1 MVAVV
6 LILAS
11 VAGVFSSV
19 PANADAWPDWLRTG
33 RLQYM
38 GLNYSNQAPE
48 RLQAFVDMGCRLML
62 GGVTSVAG
70 WGTPGGDEAM
80 AGYRQFGLAAIA
92 YSTPHTIYGD
102 NYFQGHDSWEQ
113 TPRSRDW
120 LAVDRAGNPLRP
132 WGTDGQYPQRY
143 LACVN
148 QPGWRAHN
156 REALARLIT
165 TGVVGVFW
173 DDAFPFACQ
182 CQVCQ
187 QHFREWLSKRYDTAE
202 LQAMGVTPDELPAPP
217 FLQVQDLRDCR
228 CQVDREW
235 ALFCEASLEQFLSE
249 LRDYAR
255 ALRPGFIFSV
265 NSSQPGVTACM
276 LLSQNVMDQW
286 VFEEG
291 PHSLAPQSNNSLRY
305 LQGFARAR
313 TKPVQMLPGGDG
325 WGNEKATPVQY
336 AASLAEGV
344 ACGGEMM
351 VHLGHAGQENEAWR
365 LNPAN
370 AETIARYRRFF
381 AAHEELLTGLRP
393 AARVAIFDSN
403 ASAFHNREYYP
414 CLRALVGHFRYAGI
428 PYTVI
433 NAEASPDLVRQFD
446 VVVTCYAQVLSD
458 AQVQA
463 LQAYRG
469 AGGRLICVGEAGS
482 LDEYWRPRKTVPLPA
497 DVPSWTEKE
506 LFRRLLTTGGLEGV
520 RLEAPAG
527 SAVMAHPWE
536 KSDAMGP
543 VLVVHL
549 VNYTLTADEADVEP
563 VSDLK
568 LVLPRGMVP
577 RSVLWETPEGQ
588 RAELPVVRHGGRRAV
603 EVPTLGVYGML
614 TIR

>member
-1 MVAVV
+1 MLAVLLLV
-6 LILAS
+6 FASGALAS
-11 VAGVFSSV
+11 VPV
-19 PANADAWPDWLRTG
+19 PADEWPDWLRTG

-38 GLNYSNQAPE
+38 GLNYSNQDPQ

-62 GGVTSVAG
+62 GGATSVAG
-70 WGTPGGDEAM
+70 WGTSGGEEAL

-92 YSTPHTIYGD
+92 YTTPHTIYGD
-102 NYFQGHDSWEQ
+102 NYCQGRDDWEQ

-132 WGTDGQYPQRY
+132 WGTAGARY
-143 LACVN
+143 LACIN

-156 REALARLIT
+156 REPLARLIS
-165 TGVVGVFW
+165 TGAVGVFW

-187 QHFREWLSKRYDTAE
+187 ERFRAWLSSRYGAAE
-202 LQAMGVTPDELPAPP
+202 LQAMGVTPDDLPAPP
-217 FLQVQDLRDCR
+217 FARVLDMRDCR
-228 CQVDREW
+228 NQLDREW
-235 ALFCEASLEQFLSE
+235 AVFCEASLEEFLSE

-255 ALRPGFIFSV
+255 SLRPGFIFSV

-276 LLSQNVMDQW
+276 ILSQKVMDQW

-291 PHSLAPQSNNSLRY
+291 PHSLAPQANNSLRY

-313 TKPVQMLPGGDG
+313 TKPVQMLPGGEG
-325 WGNEKATPVQY
+325 WGNEGATPVQY

-351 VHLGHAGQENEAWR
+351 VHLGHAGQDDEVWR
-365 LNPAN
+365 TTPGN
-370 AETIARYRRFF
+370 AEVIARYRRFF
-381 AAHEELLTGLRP
+381 AAHEDLLTGLRP

-403 ASAFHNREYYP
+403 ASAFYNQEYYA

-433 NAEASPDLVRQFD
+433 NAEASPDLAKHFD
-446 VVVTCYAQVLSD
+446 VVITCYATVLGD
-458 AQVQA
+458 AQVHA
-463 LQAYRG
+463 LQAYRRE
-469 AGGRLICVGEAGS
+469 GGRLICVGDAGA
-482 LDEYWRPRKTVPLPA
+482 LDERWQPREPVPLPA

-506 LFRRLLTTGGLEGV
+506 AFRRLLTTGGLEGV
-520 RLEAPAG
+520 RLEAPPG

-536 KSDAMGP
+536 KSDAQGP

-549 VNYTLTADEADVEP
+549 MNYTLTADGTDVERVP
-563 VSDLK
+563 NLK

-588 RAELPVVRHGGRRAV
+588 RAELKVVRHGGRLAV
-603 EVPTLGVYGML
+603 QLPALGVYGLL
-614 TIR
+614 TVR